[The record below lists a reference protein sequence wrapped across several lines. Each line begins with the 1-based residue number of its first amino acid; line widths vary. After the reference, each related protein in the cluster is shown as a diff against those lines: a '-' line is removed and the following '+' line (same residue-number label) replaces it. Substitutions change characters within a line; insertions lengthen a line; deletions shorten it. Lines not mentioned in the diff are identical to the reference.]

1 MKKKAVNLLKTI
13 LLILVLCIPI
23 LQFGNGINVQASTKL
38 ATPKLVSAK
47 AQGTSKIKVT
57 WKKVSGATGYQIYR
71 KTWHSDDKWV
81 KIATLSGSKNTY
93 IDSKLR
99 SGNLYFYTV
108 KATNKSVSSNYN
120 KNGIYAVTVLNKV
133 TGVKAQLSNNNK
145 SVTVRW
151 NEVAWS
157 DGYYIYRKTK
167 NTSWKVI
174 KKTENTFYVDKN
186 VETGIQYYY
195 TICPYCEFYSKIY
208 KGNYNKN
215 GVKAPIINTKHD
227 LQEYYEKLENY
238 IQFYGYLNPANNRVI
253 SYQLK
258 DMKDNKERCGI
269 IYEHSNNVLEFFFQG
284 DYAGCWE
291 IMYVTLKLPEG
302 EMYCDDLN
310 CEVNYTYYVTGSGGE
325 KFKTTAYFDGSNYV
339 GLNANFTIL
348 ENTTAFNE
356 NFIQKHCNEI
366 LYKTLK
372 SNEAY
377 ILQENLELSLNKL
390 GFNKI

>member
-13 LLILVLCIPI
+13 LLILLLCIPV
-23 LQFGNGINVQASTKL
+23 LQFGNGVGVQAATKL

-57 WKKVSGATGYQIYR
+57 WKKVSGATGYKIYR
-71 KTWHSDDKWV
+71 KEYWGTKWKAIKTV
-81 KIATLSGSKNTY
+81 SKNTVTFTDTKINPGTY
-93 IDSKLR
+93 YS
-99 SGNLYFYTV
+99 YTV
-108 KATNKSVSSNYN
+108 RAVKNKTVLSGYN
-120 KNGIYAVTVLNKV
+120 KKGVYAVTGLGYATNL
-133 TGVKAQLSNNNK
+133 KAHITEDNIIEISWKDIPLS
-145 SVTVRW
+145 S
-151 NEVAWS
+151 
-157 DGYYIYRKTK
+157 GYYIYRRTEGS
-167 NTSWKVI
+167 SWKMI
-174 KKTENTFYVDKN
+174 EKGCVDNYFEDSSSKG
-186 VETGIQYYY
+186 GIQYYY
-195 TICPYCEFYSKIY
+195 TVRPYVEYDKVY
-208 KGNYNKN
+208 KGSYDKN
-215 GVKAPIINTKHD
+215 GVKAPIISIKHD

-269 IYEHSNNVLEFFFQG
+269 IYEHSNNVLKFFFQG

-302 EMYCDDLN
+302 EIYCDDLN

-339 GLNANFTIL
+339 GLNTTFTIV
-348 ENTTAFNE
+348 ENTTVFNK

-372 SNEAY
+372 SNETY

>member
-1 MKKKAVNLLKTI
+1 MKKKAVNLLKTV

-23 LQFGNGINVQASTKL
+23 LQFRNGVDVQAATKL

-47 AQGTSKIKVT
+47 AQGTSKIKVS
-57 WKKVSGATGYQIYR
+57 WKKVSGAGGYKIYR
-71 KTWHSDDKWV
+71 KSYWEERWKEIKTV
-81 KIATLSGSKNTY
+81 SKNTVTFTDTKIKPGMY
-93 IDSKLR
+93 YS
-99 SGNLYFYTV
+99 YTV
-108 KATNKSVSSNYN
+108 RAVKNKTVLSGYN
-120 KNGIYAVTVLNKV
+120 KKGVYAVTSL
-133 TGVKAQLSNNNK
+133 GYPADLKAHIMEDNIIEISWKDIPLS
-145 SVTVRW
+145 S
-151 NEVAWS
+151 
-157 DGYYIYRKTK
+157 GYLIYRRTEGS
-167 NTSWKVI
+167 SWKMI
-174 KKTENTFYVDKN
+174 EDCGTNNWFEDYSLKE
-186 VETGIQYYY
+186 GIQYYY
-195 TICPYCEFYSKIY
+195 TVRPYVEYDKVY
-208 KGNYNKN
+208 KGSYDKN
-215 GVKAPIINTKHD
+215 GVKAPIISIKHD
-227 LQEYYEKLENY
+227 LQEYYEKLESY

-269 IYEHSNNVLEFFFQG
+269 IYEHSNNVLKFFFQG

-302 EMYCDDLN
+302 EIYCDDLN

-339 GLNANFTIL
+339 GLNTTFTIV
-348 ENTTAFNE
+348 ENTTVFNK

-372 SNEAY
+372 SNETY